1 MERPDRGRQLSYKS
15 SQREAEMKQETQGNC
30 SLLSFQVFNSE
41 DRPNKSNAN
50 LLLKMKTFTSRSEL
64 YLTVVKT
71 VKVSLSILL

>member
-1 MERPDRGRQLSYKS
+1 
-15 SQREAEMKQETQGNC
+15 MKQETQGNC